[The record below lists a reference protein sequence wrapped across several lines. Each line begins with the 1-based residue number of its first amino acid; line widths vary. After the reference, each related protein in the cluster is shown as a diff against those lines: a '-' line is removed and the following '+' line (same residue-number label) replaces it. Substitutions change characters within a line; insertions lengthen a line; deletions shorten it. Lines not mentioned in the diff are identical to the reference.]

1 MSFPSRVLQVTVRIG
16 NQVSLNKYSVD
27 SVFQLRSFMSKF
39 SILKCDQPED
49 RSGTGKPRGR
59 RLPFISFTQRRDMG
73 GMMFTMPGIVTQ
85 QVPEGDLLFRFRVID
100 RSLPILHIKVADRGV
115 PSGMQG
121 I

>member
-1 MSFPSRVLQVTVRIG
+1 MSFPSRVWQVSVRIV

-39 SILKCDQPED
+39 CVLKGE
-49 RSGTGKPRGR
+49 GR
-59 RLPFISFTQRRDMG
+59 RLPFISLTQRRDMG

-100 RSLPILHIKVADRGV
+100 RSLPILDREVADRGV